1 MELKTVREK
10 MAGREPGI
18 IDGTKE
24 FAVLIPLVERDGELH
39 VVYEKRAEGIRQPG
53 DVCFPGGK
61 IEEGESIV
69 ECALRETAEEI
80 GITDVEVIGQFDTML
95 EVGRITMHT
104 VLGIIKERDLEN
116 AVLNTAEVAEIFSV
130 PLEFFDAAQP
140 IIYTGKMIQDVTGF
154 PYEQTGIRSD
164 YKWRVGKQDIYIYHY
179 EKWII
184 WGLTARITRWFVEKM
199 KEK

>member
-1 MELKTVREK
+1 MEIKEVRER
-10 MAGREPGI
+10 MAGRKPGI
-18 IDGTKE
+18 IDGTRE
-24 FAVLIPLVERDGELH
+24 FAVLIPLVERNGELH
-39 VVYEKRAEGIRQPG
+39 ILYEKRAEGIKQPG

-61 IEEGESIV
+61 IEEGESII

-80 GITDVEVIGQFDTML
+80 GITDIEVIGQFDSIL

-104 VLGIIKERDLEN
+104 VLGIIKERDYEN
-116 AVLNTAEVAEIFSV
+116 AVLNPDEVAEIFTV
-130 PLEFFDAAQP
+130 PVDFFDEADP
-140 IIYTGKMIQDVTGF
+140 IVYTGKMIQDVTDF

-164 YKWRVGKQDIYIYHY
+164 YKWRVGKQDIYIYHFD
-179 EKWII
+179 KWII

>member
-1 MELKTVREK
+1 MELKTVIEK
-10 MAGREPGI
+10 MTGREPGI

-61 IEEGESIV
+61 IEEGESII

-80 GITDVEVIGQFDTML
+80 GITDIEVIGQFDTML

-104 VLGIIKERDLEN
+104 VLGIIKEKDLAN

-130 PLEFFDAAQP
+130 PLEFFDTAQP

>member
-1 MELKTVREK
+1 MELKTVRQK

-18 IDGTKE
+18 IDGTRE
-24 FAVLIPLVERDGELH
+24 FAVLIPLVERGGALH
-39 VVYEKRAEGIRQPG
+39 LLFEKRAEGIRQPG

-61 IEEGESIV
+61 IEDGESIT

-80 GITDVEVIGQFDTML
+80 GITDIEVIGQFDSIL

-104 VLGIIKERDLEN
+104 VLGIIKEADLER
-116 AVLNTAEVAEIFSV
+116 AVVNPDEVAEIFTV
-130 PLEFFDAAQP
+130 PVDFFDEAEP
-140 IIYTGKMIQDVTGF
+140 IVYTGRMIQDVTDF
-154 PYEQTGIRSD
+154 PYEKTGISRS
-164 YKWRVGKQDIYIYHY
+164 YKWRVGKQSIYIYHY

-199 KEK
+199 KEI

>member
-104 VLGIIKERDLEN
+104 VLGIIKEKDLEN

-130 PLEFFDAAQP
+130 PLEFFDVAQP

>member
-1 MELKTVREK
+1 MELDKIKEK
-10 MAGREPGI
+10 MAGRMPGI

-24 FAVLIPLVERDGELH
+24 FAVLIPLVEKEGRLH
-39 VVYEKRAEGIRQPG
+39 LLFEKRAEGIKQPG

-61 IEEGESIV
+61 IEEGETIV
-69 ECALRETAEEI
+69 GCALRETAEEI
-80 GITDVEVIGQFDTML
+80 GITDIEVIGQFDSIL

-104 VLGIIKERDLEN
+104 VLGIINENDLRKAVVNKE
-116 AVLNTAEVAEIFSV
+116 EVAEIFTV
-130 PLEFFDAAQP
+130 PLEFFDEAQP
-140 IIYTGKMIQDVTGF
+140 ILYTGKMVQDVTGF

-199 KEK
+199 KES